1 MEIEVLNQL
10 NKIRLKASNG
20 DEGKLAKF
28 NLKKHKLTCGPM
40 HGVPFIKTDNCS
52 AINPKSDV
60 KSVLNGVNPMYLKI
74 KPHDGNH
81 E

>member
-1 MEIEVLNQL
+1 
-10 NKIRLKASNG
+10 
-20 DEGKLAKF
+20 
-28 NLKKHKLTCGPM
+28 M

-52 AINPKSDV
+52 AINPRSDV
-60 KSVLNGVNPMYLKI
+60 KSELNGVNPMYLKT